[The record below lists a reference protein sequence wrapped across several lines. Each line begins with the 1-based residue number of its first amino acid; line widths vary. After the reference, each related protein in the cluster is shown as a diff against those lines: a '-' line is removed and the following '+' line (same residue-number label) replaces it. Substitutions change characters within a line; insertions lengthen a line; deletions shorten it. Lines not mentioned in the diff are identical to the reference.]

1 MPEQTCVECHR
12 PMTVVDGRWVHQLGE
27 SGPCPPAICEC
38 GKNIHL
44 VDAIWRHVNTMNRT
58 ECAWDGDLEDGAVKV
73 AKPRNPVNP
82 LNPYESGLS
91 QQGFTTTSMFVQAEA
106 DPVNHPSHYSS
117 GRFAIECIAF
127 TRHMTFSLGNA
138 FKYVWRWQ
146 EKGGVEDLR
155 KALVYLNWAIEDN
168 EPKPADAVFDLVNEH
183 ILTAAWDHEVYGA
196 LVFIGYGHKH
206 LAAQLITSAI
216 TELEQLEA

>member
-1 MPEQTCVECHR
+1 MSEQTCVECHR

-58 ECAWDGDLEDGAVKV
+58 ECAWDGDLEGVELKV
-73 AKPRNPVNP
+73 AKPRNPANP

-91 QQGFTTTSMFVQAEA
+91 QQGFTTTSMVVQAKA
-106 DPVNHPSHYSS
+106 DPVNHPAHYSS
-117 GRFAIECIAF
+117 TRFSIECIAF
-127 TRHMTFSLGNA
+127 TRLMSFSVGNA
-138 FKYVWRWQ
+138 FKYIWRWQ

-155 KALVYLNWAIEDN
+155 KARVYLNWAIEDN
-168 EPKPADAVFDLVNEH
+168 ETVISEQLVEMAKQYILPAKWDHIVYAGLYLICDGNLNLAAS
-183 ILTAAWDHEVYGA
+183 ILTD
-196 LVFIGYGHKH
+196 
-206 LAAQLITSAI
+206 AI
-216 TELEQLEA
+216 EELEAAA

>member
-44 VDAIWRHVNTMNRT
+44 VDAIWRHT
-58 ECAWDGDLEDGAVKV
+58 ENMITACEWDGDLEAGPARV
-73 AKPRNPVNP
+73 ATPRNSKSWLDPVP
-82 LNPYESGLS
+82 GEVDES
-91 QQGFTTTSMFVQAEA
+91 
-106 DPVNHPSHYSS
+106 DPVNHPGHYSAT
-117 GRFAIECIAF
+117 RFAVECIAF
-127 TRHMTFSLGNA
+127 TRLMSFSLGNA

-155 KALVYLNWAIEDN
+155 KALVYLNWAIEDA
-168 EPKPADAVFDLVNEH
+168 EPKPVDKVRVLVNAY
-183 ILTAAWDHEVYGA
+183 ILPADWDHEVYGA
-196 LVFIGYGHKH
+196 LVLIGYGHKN
-206 LAAQLITSAI
+206 LAASVIRSTIL
-216 TELEQLEA
+216 ELESAAS

>member
-44 VDAIWRHVNTMNRT
+44 VDAIWRHTQT
-58 ECAWDGDLEDGAVKV
+58 AKTSCDWDGDLESRTSLRI
-73 AKPRNPVNP
+73 AKPRNPA
-82 LNPYESGLS
+82 ESKSSWLDP
-91 QQGFTTTSMFVQAEA
+91 TPAELEAAAKA

-127 TRHMTFSLGNA
+127 TRLMSFSLGNA

-168 EPKPADAVFDLVNEH
+168 EPKPVDAVFDLVNEH
-183 ILTAAWDHEVYGA
+183 ILTADWDHEVYGA

-216 TELEQLEA
+216 TELEEAA